1 MADDIKKV
9 GIQFTAEG
17 ATDFQKSLKDVSA
30 ASKSAYTDLKLAQSQ
45 YDANTSA
52 VQKLT
57 DSQKYLA
64 SQTEAY
70 STKVQVLSQ
79 QLEEM
84 KKDENANQDA
94 IAKKENEL
102 KQAQTKLNQYEASLK
117 EVNAALKSGSAAM
130 KELGEAVTKVGDNMQ
145 KAGTAMSKYVTAPIV
160 AGAAASVKA
169 WKDVDAAYDTIIKKT
184 GKTGEAALELQG
196 ICEDLA
202 TSIPTSFE
210 EAADAVAEVNTRFD
224 VTGEQLEELSG
235 DFIKFAQ
242 INGTSVSTSIDKV
255 QSAMA
260 AFGLSADDAGKFLD
274 TLTAASQSTG
284 VSVDQLASDMMSN
297 SAALKEMG
305 YSASDAALFLANL
318 NKSGIDTSAVM
329 TGLKK
334 AFVNATKDGKT
345 MEEAIA
351 ELQEKMASAE
361 SDTEAMQYA
370 MELFGNKAG
379 PAIAAA
385 CAEGRLSFED
395 LGTSMEDF
403 AGTLDSTFEE
413 TLSPID
419 NLKQALNNLKLVGYD
434 LVETMGPS
442 ITKVVETVSD
452 KIEKFRK
459 GWESLSPEMQN
470 TILKIAGIAAAI
482 GPLLLGAGKLTSGV
496 GGLISKAGG
505 LAGVL
510 GEKGLGGI
518 LGGLTGKIGIII
530 AIIAALAAAFI
541 HLWNTNEDF
550 RNSITETI
558 AQLKENLEPIIKQIG
573 ETISG
578 MLPMVM
584 NLIQELM
591 NALAPIF
598 SEIVSL
604 LGQILPPI
612 LQFISDALI
621 ALTPIINDIFG
632 IIIQL
637 LPIISDLIQAFF
649 PIFETLFSLLG
660 ELLPVVST
668 LIASILEAIEPLLPF
683 IGDLLAGILTAVTE
697 LVKFLEPFISIFL
710 EVIIGGVTGLI
721 EFLTP
726 AIKVFLEVIVG
737 GIIGFIQLVI
747 EAFTTFGDNCKTIWN
762 AIKDAITTVVNNV
775 KEKVTTTFN
784 NVKTA
789 VTTVF
794 EAVKT
799 TTTNIWNGIKNAIVT
814 PIEAAKDKIK
824 SIIEAIKGFFAGAKF
839 EWPKLK
845 MPHFSISPQ
854 GWEIG
859 DLLKGSIPKLSIEW
873 YAKAMNAARILRGPT
888 IFGEQNGQLLGGGE
902 AGAEVVTGEQHLYNM
917 IREASRGETN
927 VYNTFNIYAQ
937 PGMDI
942 QALAAQIEEYIT
954 DSLKRKELGLT

>member
-17 ATDFQKSLKDVSA
+17 AMDFQKSLQSVSQ

-45 YDANTSA
+45 YDSNTSA

-70 STKVQVLSQ
+70 SSKVQILTQ

-84 KKDENANQDA
+84 KKDENTSQEA
-94 IAKKENEL
+94 IAKKEDEL
-102 KQAQTKLNQYEASLK
+102 KKAQTKLNQYEASLK

-184 GKTGEAALELQG
+184 GATGEAALELQG

-210 EAADAVAEVNTRFD
+210 EAADAVGEVNTRFD
-224 VTGEQLEELSG
+224 VTGDKLKELSG

-255 QSAMA
+255 QSAMT
-260 AFGLSADDAGKFLD
+260 AFGLSADDTGKFLD
-274 TLTAASQSTG
+274 TLTAASQATG
-284 VSVDQLASDMMSN
+284 VSVDQLASDMMTN

-318 NKSGIDTSAVM
+318 NKSGIDSSAVM
-329 TGLKK
+329 AGLKK

-351 ELQEKMASAE
+351 ELQQEMASAE
-361 SDTEAMQYA
+361 TDTEAMQKA
-370 MELFGNKAG
+370 IELFGNKAG

-385 CAEGRLSFED
+385 CAEGRLSFDE

-413 TLSPID
+413 TISPID

-459 GWESLSPEMQN
+459 GWEGLSPEMQN
-470 TILKIAGIAAAI
+470 TILKIAGVAAAI
-482 GPLLLGAGKLTSGV
+482 GPMLLGLGKVTSGV

-505 LAGVL
+505 LAGIL

-518 LGGLTGKIGIII
+518 FGGLTGKIGIII
-530 AIIAALAAAFI
+530 AVIAALAAAFA

-558 AQLKENLEPIIKQIG
+558 ATLKENLEPIIKQIG
-573 ETISG
+573 ETVSG
-578 MLPMVM
+578 WIPQIM
-584 NLIQELM
+584 NLVQELM

-598 SEIVSL
+598 SELVSL

-621 ALTPIINDIFG
+621 ALTPIINDVFG

-637 LPIISDLIQAFF
+637 LPIISQLIQALF

-668 LIASILEAIEPLLPF
+668 LISSILEAIEPLLPL
-683 IGDLLAGILTAVTE
+683 IGSLLSGILTAVTE
-697 LVKFLEPFISIFL
+697 VIKFLEPFISAFL
-710 EVIIGGVTGLI
+710 EIIIGGVTGLI

-737 GIIGFIQLVI
+737 GIVGFINLVI
-747 EAFTTFGDNCKTIWN
+747 TAFTTFGDNCKTIWN
-762 AIKDAITTVVNNV
+762 AIKDAISTVVNNV

-799 TTTNIWNGIKNAIVT
+799 TVTKIWNGIKDAIVK
-814 PIEAAKDKIK
+814 PIETARDKIK
-824 SIIEAIKGFFAGAKF
+824 SIIEAIKGFFSGAKF
-839 EWPKLK
+839 EWPKMKL
-845 MPHFSISPQ
+845 PHFAISPS
-854 GWEIG
+854 GWKVS
-859 DLLKGSIPKLSIEW
+859 DLLQGSIPKLSVEW

-888 IFGEQNGQLLGGGE
+888 IFGEQNGQLLAGGE
-902 AGAEVVTGEQHLYNM
+902 AGNEVITGEQHLYNM
-917 IREASRGETN
+917 IREASRGETVIN
-927 VYNTFNIYAQ
+927 NTFNIYAQ
-937 PGMDI
+937 PGMNI
-942 QALAAQIEEYIT
+942 QELAKQLEEYIT
-954 DSLKRKELGLT
+954 ESLKSKELGLA